1 MKHKIKM
8 HKQSLFAVFLL
19 FISITS
25 FAQLQQLKVSANKRH
40 LVTRDGK
47 PFFWLGDTG
56 WEFFHQL
63 NKEDATAY
71 IKKRAEQGFNVIQAV
86 ALAELDGLNS
96 PNAYGN
102 LPLID
107 GDLAKPNEKYFQYI
121 DSLIDIAAG
130 YRIYIALLPTWGDK
144 LFKDF
149 WGKGPEI
156 FNPSNAYNYGKWIGN
171 RFKNKTNI
179 IWIIGG
185 DRDPREKSHD
195 VDVWRNMAKGV
206 IEGIGNTE
214 NALLTFHTQPK
225 ATGSSSQW
233 FHNDDWLDLNMLQT
247 GHCRDTEVWETVSY
261 DYNRKPYKPV
271 LNGESIYEEMPV
283 CFNAKELGY
292 ANAYDTRK
300 AAYLSVFAGACGHTY
315 GCGPVIFFGDK
326 GSNFFANL
334 HGWRESLDFA
344 GANEMKYLRTLIE
357 SRPVLDRIPDQSML
371 VNQGSGS
378 SERIQAT
385 RGKDYAFIYSAYG
398 RTIIFK
404 PGKISGATL
413 NAYWYDPRTGKS
425 KFIGRFANNK
435 QLSFVPPLPVNS
447 PVPSQREDWVLVLDD
462 ASKKY
467 SMPGQ

>member
-1 MKHKIKM
+1 MKM
-8 HKQSLFAVFLL
+8 HKQSLFAVLL

-25 FAQLQQLKVSANKRH
+25 FAQLQQLKVSSNKRH
-40 LVTRDGK
+40 LVTADGK

-56 WEFFHQL
+56 WELFHQL
-63 NKEDATAY
+63 NKEDAIVY
-71 IKKRAEQGFNVIQAV
+71 FKKRSGQGFNVIQAV
-86 ALAELDGLNS
+86 ALAELDGLHS

-107 GDLAKPNEKYFQYI
+107 ADLSKPNEKYFQYI
-121 DSLIDIAAG
+121 DSLIDIAAS
-130 YRIYIALLPTWGDK
+130 YHLYIALLPTWGDK
-144 LFKDF
+144 LFKDS

-156 FNPSNAYNYGKWIGN
+156 FNPSNAYTYGKWIGN

-185 DRDPREKSHD
+185 DRDPREKSQD
-195 VDVWRNMAKGV
+195 VEVWRNMAKGV

-233 FHNDDWLDLNMLQT
+233 FHNDAWLDLNMLQT
-247 GHCRDTEVWETVSY
+247 GHCRDTEVWETVSN
-261 DYNRKPYKPV
+261 DYNRIPYKPV

-315 GCGPVIFFGDK
+315 GCGPVIFFGEK

-344 GANEMKYLRTLIE
+344 GANEMKYLRKLIE
-357 SRPVLDRIPDQSML
+357 SRPMLDRIPDQSML

-398 RTIIFK
+398 RRIIVK
-404 PGKISGATL
+404 SGKISGTTL

-425 KFIGRFANNK
+425 KLIGSFANNK

-447 PVPSQREDWVLVLDD
+447 PVPSQREDWILVLDD

-467 SMPGQ
+467 TMPEQ

>member
-1 MKHKIKM
+1 MKLLY
-8 HKQSLFAVFLL
+8 QVLLTVFFL
-19 FISITS
+19 ISCNVS
-25 FAQLQQLKVSANKRH
+25 FSQLQQLKVSANRRH
-40 LVTRDGK
+40 LITTEGK

-56 WEFFHQL
+56 WELFHKL
-63 NKEDATAY
+63 NKEEATDY
-71 IKKRAEQGFNVIQAV
+71 FKKRADQGFNVIQTV
-86 ALAELDGLNS
+86 ALAELDGLRS

-102 LPLID
+102 LPFIND
-107 GDLAKPNEKYFQYI
+107 DLSKPNEKYFNYI
-121 DSLIDIAAG
+121 DSLIDIAAS
-130 YRIYIALLPTWGDK
+130 YQLYIALLPTWGDK
-144 LFKDF
+144 LFKDS
-149 WGKGPEI
+149 WGTGPEI
-156 FNPSNAYNYGKWIGN
+156 FNPANAYEYGKWIGD
-171 RFKNKTNI
+171 RFKHKTNI

-185 DRDPREKSHD
+185 DRDPREKSKD
-195 VDVWRNMAKGV
+195 VEVWRNMAKGV
-206 IEGIGNTE
+206 VEGVGNSE

-247 GHCRDTEVWETVSY
+247 GHCRDTEVWETVSN

-334 HGWRESLDFA
+334 HGWKESLDFA
-344 GANEMKYLRTLIE
+344 GANEMRYLRTLIE
-357 SRPVLDRIPDQSML
+357 SRPMLDRIPDQSLL
-371 VNQGSGS
+371 VSEGSGS
-378 SERIQAT
+378 AERIQAT
-385 RGKDYAFIYSAYG
+385 RGKDYAFVYSAYG
-398 RTIIFK
+398 RPIIVR

-413 NAYWYDPRTGKS
+413 NAHWYDPRTGKG
-425 KFIGRFANNK
+425 KFIGSFTNNK
-435 QLSFVPPLPVNS
+435 QLRFVPPLPANS
-447 PVPSQREDWVLVLDD
+447 PVPSQREDWILVLDD

-467 SMPGQ
+467 SMPGL

>member
-1 MKHKIKM
+1 MKM
-8 HKQSLFAVFLL
+8 YKQISLTVLL
-19 FISITS
+19 LLICIISS
-25 FAQLQQLKVSANKRH
+25 AQLQQLKVSANKHH
-40 LVTRDGK
+40 LITADGK

-56 WEFFHQL
+56 WELFHQL
-63 NKEDATAY
+63 NKEDAIAY
-71 IKKRAEQGFNVIQAV
+71 FKKRAEQGFNVIQAV
-86 ALAELDGLNS
+86 ALAELDGLHS

-107 GDLAKPNEKYFQYI
+107 GELAKPNDKYFNYI
-121 DSLIDIAAG
+121 DSLIDIAAS
-130 YRIYIALLPTWGDK
+130 YNIYIALLPTWGDK
-144 LFKDF
+144 VFKDF

-156 FNPSNAYNYGKWIGN
+156 FNPSNAYNYGKWIGK

-185 DRDPREKSHD
+185 DRDPREKSQD
-195 VDVWRNMAKGV
+195 VEVWRNMAKGV
-206 IEGIGNTE
+206 IEGIGKTE

-247 GHCRDTEVWETVSY
+247 GHCRDTEVWETVNN

-315 GCGPVIFFGDK
+315 GSGPVIFFGEK

-344 GANEMKYLRTLIE
+344 GANEMKYVRTLIE
-357 SRPVLDRIPDQSML
+357 SRPMLDRIPDQTML
-371 VNQGSGS
+371 VNEGNGV

-385 RGKDYAFIYSAYG
+385 RGKDYAFVYSAYG
-398 RTIIFK
+398 RPIIIK
-404 PGKISGATL
+404 PGKISGTKL

-425 KFIGRFANNK
+425 KFIGGFANNK
-435 QLSFVPPLPVNS
+435 QLSFIPPLPVNS
-447 PVPSQREDWVLVLDD
+447 PVPSQREDWILILDD
-462 ASKKY
+462 ASKNY
-467 SMPGQ
+467 SAPGL